1 MRYLCETAA
10 AAEISGECRAQE
22 IFMDRIPLL
31 RLMSFRPAALLR
43 RAVASGFV
51 LALGLAV
58 PCMVAL
64 VPGPTP
70 AWAGHAPDNF
80 ADLAAQV
87 SDAVVNISATQTF
100 EEKSVSGEPE
110 LEPGTPF
117 DQLFDEFLRRHDPGD
132 NSESDEGND
141 GSDDQLMH
149 PHERRSNSLGSGFV
163 IDPSGIIITNNHVIA
178 DSNEVTVIFT
188 DGTKLKAQ
196 VIGKDTK
203 VDVAVLKVTS
213 DKPLKAVKFG
223 DSDKMRVGDW
233 VIAVG
238 NPFGLGGSVTAG
250 IVSARNRDID
260 SGPYDNYIQTDAA
273 INKGNSGG
281 PLFNMD
287 GEVIGIN
294 TAILSPSGGSIGIGF
309 ATPSDTVVPIIDQL
323 RKYGE
328 TRRGWLGVR
337 IQPIDDSI
345 AASLNLGNLRG
356 ALVAGTDANGPAAS
370 AGIQTGD
377 VIVKFD
383 GDEIKESHDLP
394 KLVASAPV
402 GKSVDVVVV
411 RKGQE
416 LTKSVKLGRLED
428 SDKQASLEVSSAE
441 PDTSVPDTPVEKAFG
456 MEFLSLN
463 DASRLKFS
471 IKGSITSGVV
481 VAGVDSDSPAAE
493 KNIEP
498 GEVILEI
505 NQEPVSDPAD
515 VAKKMQALKDAGK
528 KLALLLVASPSG
540 EERFVALDIP

>member
-1 MRYLCETAA
+1 MV
-10 AAEISGECRAQE
+10 
-22 IFMDRIPLL
+22 RIPLS
-31 RLMSFRPAALLR
+31 RLASFRPSGLKR
-43 RAVASGFV
+43 GRAPG
-51 LALGLAV
+51 LALAVGLAGL
-58 PCMVAL
+58 CMVGA
-64 VPGPTP
+64 VPGVELES
-70 AWAGHAPDNF
+70 AWAGHAPDSF

-87 SDAVVNISATQTF
+87 SDAVVNISATQVF
-100 EEKSVSGEPE
+100 EEKSASDDTP
-110 LEPGTPF
+110 LEPGSPL
-117 DQLFDEFLRRHDPGD
+117 DDLFNQFFRHQQEEGG
-132 NSESDEGND
+132 SDE
-141 GSDDQLMH
+141 QLTR

-188 DGTKLKAQ
+188 DGTKLRAD

-203 VDVAVLKVTS
+203 VDVAVLKVKS

-281 PLFNMD
+281 PLFDTD
-287 GEVIGIN
+287 GDVIGIN

-309 ATPSDTVVPIIDQL
+309 ATPSDTVAPIIDQL

-328 TRRGWLGVR
+328 PRRGWLGVR

-345 AASLNLGNLRG
+345 AASLNLGDVRG
-356 ALVAGTDANGPAAS
+356 ALVAGTDTNGPAAG

-377 VIVKFD
+377 VIVKFA
-383 GDEIKESHDLP
+383 GDEIKESRDLP
-394 KLVASAPV
+394 KLVASTPV
-402 GKSVDVVVV
+402 GQSVDVVIM
-411 RKGQE
+411 RKGQQ

-428 SDKQASLEVSSAE
+428 SEKLASLEVSGGEPDKAE
-441 PDTSVPDTPVEKAFG
+441 PEVTVEKAFG
-456 MEFLSLN
+456 MEFSSLN

-471 IKGSITSGVV
+471 IKDSITTGVV
-481 VAGVDSDSPAAE
+481 VVGVDSDSPAAE

-505 NQEPVSDPAD
+505 NQEPMSDPAD

-528 KLALLLVASPSG
+528 KLALLLIANAQG
-540 EERFVALDIP
+540 EERFVALAIP